1 MTMSPA
7 EEKEI
12 IERIVC
18 FGEKDLFRRLVEEN
32 ASMILNMIVRMTGNS
47 EDARDI
53 AQESFVKAYF
63 SLGKYRGE
71 SSFSTWLYAIAYNCA
86 LSSLRKRRRFFP
98 REKFTDRELAEGES
112 LFDDS
117 GEEVS
122 RKRSMERK
130 YDLIDSAFEKLSPS
144 EKFLVGA
151 FYRDGRSIREICG
164 ITGLSVSNIKVRLHR
179 LRARIG
185 ELIEK
190 TEYCNDGYTG

>member
-53 AQESFVKAYF
+53 AQEAFVKAYF

-71 SSFSTWLYAIAYNCA
+71 SSFSTWLYTIAYNRA

-112 LFDDS
+112 LFEDS

-151 FYRDGRSIREICG
+151 FYRDGRSIKEISG
-164 ITGLSVSNIKVRLHR
+164 ITGLSVSNIKVRLHS